1 MKSVYSEHDIS
12 FPYIEDNQLA
22 PQYSDHLLKNDFTL
36 TDLSNNNLL
45 FHIDFYRN
53 NLINSM
59 EIEKNFLVDSEN
71 EQKKNLKFDI
81 KKLTKKKRGRRSK
94 RNECERIHD

>member
-1 MKSVYSEHDIS
+1 
-12 FPYIEDNQLA
+12 
-22 PQYSDHLLKNDFTL
+22 
-36 TDLSNNNLL
+36 
-45 FHIDFYRN
+45 
-53 NLINSM
+53 M